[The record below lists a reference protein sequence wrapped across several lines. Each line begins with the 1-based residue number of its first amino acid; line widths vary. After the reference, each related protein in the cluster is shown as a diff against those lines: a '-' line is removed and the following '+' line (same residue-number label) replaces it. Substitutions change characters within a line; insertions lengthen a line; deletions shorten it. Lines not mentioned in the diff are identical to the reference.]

1 MIAVPMLAVLMQAA
15 TPAPVPAAPGVATP
29 MPGKLPQQA
38 LPARGC
44 AAYLW
49 SLQDRSL
56 VAMATADP
64 ATLRLVVDG
73 RVVDFPRETSTGA
86 GGFGLATHGVYR
98 QGGMTAT
105 LDLTFATRT
114 DLTDG
119 GGVPE
124 ATLTLARAGADELVL
139 PVAGMIG
146 CAPRS

>member
-15 TPAPVPAAPGVATP
+15 TPAVTTL

-56 VAMATADP
+56 VTMATADP
-64 ATLRLVVDG
+64 ATLRLVIDG
-73 RVVDFPRETSTGA
+73 KVMDLPQESRTGP
-86 GGFGLATHGVYR
+86 GGFGLPTHGVYR
-98 QGGMTAT
+98 QGGVMAT
-105 LDLTFATRT
+105 LDLTFATRA

-124 ATLTLARAGADELVL
+124 ATLTIARDGADVMVL

-146 CAPRS
+146 CAAHS

>member
-15 TPAPVPAAPGVATP
+15 TATTP

-38 LPARGC
+38 LPERGC

-56 VAMATADP
+56 VTMATADP
-64 ATLRLVVDG
+64 ATLRLVIDG
-73 RVVDFPRETSTGA
+73 KVVDLPQESRTGP
-86 GGFGLATHGVYR
+86 GGFGLPTRGVYR
-98 QGGMTAT
+98 GGGVMAA

-124 ATLTLARAGADELVL
+124 ATLTIARDGADVMVL
-139 PVAGMIG
+139 PVAGMVG

>member
-15 TPAPVPAAPGVATP
+15 TPVPAAQGVTTP

-64 ATLRLVVDG
+64 ATLRLVIDG

-86 GGFGLATHGVYR
+86 GGFGLPAHGVYR

-124 ATLTLARAGADELVL
+124 ATLTLARAGSDELVL

>member
-1 MIAVPMLAVLMQAA
+1 MIAVLMLAVPMQAA
-15 TPAPVPAAPGVATP
+15 TPAVTILT
-29 MPGKLPQQA
+29 PGKLPQQA

-56 VAMATADP
+56 VTMATADP
-64 ATLRLVVDG
+64 ATLRLVIDG
-73 RVVDFPRETSTGA
+73 KVVDLPQESRTGP
-86 GGFGLATHGVYR
+86 GGFGLPTHGVYR
-98 QGGMTAT
+98 QGGVMAT
-105 LDLTFATRT
+105 LDLTFATRA

-124 ATLTLARAGADELVL
+124 ATLTVARDGADMMVL

-146 CAPRS
+146 CAPRA